1 MTSRWATR
9 VAAQLVGHETTR
21 FLALTLQELS
31 EESPRRPPVP
41 TGLDEKVNQV
51 TVLVHGAPQILALT
65 VDRDED
71 FVQQPRISEST
82 LTSLQPPGVIGAELP
97 APLPNSFV
105 RHDDAA
111 FGQQIL
117 DIPEAQAVSVIHPD
131 GVADDFRRKA
141 MPKVAGS
148 SNVHPGIVPRGELTG
163 QSRLGTGRYC
173 QMLCMTR
180 DQAASF
186 LTPSTKGTPSMTSAI
201 N

>member
-1 MTSRWATR
+1 MCNS

-21 FLALTLQELS
+21 FLSLTLQEFS
-31 EESPRRPPVP
+31 EESPRRTPVP

-51 TVLVHGAPQILALT
+51 TVLVHGAPQILALI

-71 FVQQPRISEST
+71 FVQKPRISEST

-117 DIPEAQAVSVIHPD
+117 DIPEAQAASVIQPD

-141 MPKVAGS
+141 MPKGS
-148 SNVHPGIVPRGELTG
+148 GIVECA
-163 QSRLGTGRYC
+163 SRYC
-173 QMLCMTR
+173 
-180 DQAASF
+180 AARRVN
-186 LTPSTKGTPSMTSAI
+186 LTKPSSAFPG
-201 N
+201 